1 MPSDGRTLIPLA
13 RHAIAHAL
21 GLVTATPATDDVAL
35 REPGAT
41 FITLMLNGKLR
52 GCIGSLHA
60 TRPLGEDVKANAVA
74 AALRDPRFP
83 PLTHE
88 EYARV
93 RVEVSVL
100 SPLEPLPAGN
110 EAEAIALLR
119 PHVDGV
125 VFRYGHH
132 QSTFLPQVWEH
143 FPEPRDFLVQLKV
156 KAGLP
161 PDFWEPQT
169 RLHRYTVRKWQE
181 DDTVPS

>member
-41 FITLMLNGKLR
+41 FITLMLDGKLR

-83 PLTHE
+83 PLTRE
-88 EYARV
+88 EYGRV

-169 RLHRYTVRKWQE
+169 TLQRYTVTKWQE
-181 DDTVPS
+181 EDTVPS